1 MSNTRFLSVLAWG
14 VVLAAS
20 GLYLG
25 SQGDMFAG
33 WLGVVFGVCTVFIAW
48 ANLTLLTSV
57 DDVEVSAWGV
67 RRSFGSRW
75 ARKVQ
80 AVSWDT
86 LSEVQIVTNGLGPD
100 AEDMFFH
107 LHASD
112 SEDVVVSG
120 ALAMKHKLLEELQ
133 KRLPGLDNRAVVEAS
148 GCTTDSRFL
157 VWKRNSVEAV
167 SG

>member
-1 MSNTRFLSVLAWG
+1 VSNRRFLSGLVSSAI
-14 VVLAAS
+14 LAAA

-25 SQGDMFAG
+25 SQGDAFGWWVGAAFA
-33 WLGVVFGVCTVFIAW
+33 VCTVLLAW
-48 ANLTLLTSV
+48 VNLTVLTFV
-57 DDVEVSAWGV
+57 DAIEVSTWGV
-67 RRSFGSRW
+67 RRSFGPRW

-80 AVSWDT
+80 AVSWDA
-86 LSEVQIVTNGLGPD
+86 LAKVEIVTNGLGPD

-148 GCTTDSRFL
+148 GYTTDARFL